1 MIRGNQIGRIVE
13 HGALAEER
21 REKMNEYIITFSFP
35 DRDDLPRMEER
46 INADSK
52 AIAEKELLEMIN
64 AKWDTEVLIED
75 TKRVN
80 VLSRVNYK
88 RII

>member
-75 TKRVN
+75 TKRV
-80 VLSRVNYK
+80 Y
-88 RII
+88 

>member
-1 MIRGNQIGRIVE
+1 
-13 HGALAEER
+13 
-21 REKMNEYIITFSFP
+21 MNEYIITFSFP

-75 TKRVN
+75 TKWV
-80 VLSRVNYK
+80 Y
-88 RII
+88 

>member
-75 TKRVN
+75 TKWV
-80 VLSRVNYK
+80 Y
-88 RII
+88 